1 MGPAHSRKRAKQPT
15 TDSELA
21 SAASLDAASD
31 FTAPTL
37 AALDHSLRCP
47 ICAEL
52 FTAPVIL
59 TACSHS
65 FDSRCLRHYL
75 ASNKRCPS
83 CLQET
88 TEDRI
93 RVNLALQGTVAA
105 WKDARY
111 ALSSY
116 RETPADPFRRRADL
130 LRLQAAASPSPAPQA
145 GPSSPTPTAPTST
158 TFAPARRTPSAA
170 AKGKRKASALSASSS
185 STVKPEPREAILLDD
200 EGSSDVEIIED
211 AGPSSTSK
219 RPPRKK
225 VKGVDGAGRGST
237 KGTGRAKELEAAD
250 PTDPSL
256 ILECPLCG
264 GSIKN
269 ALMASHVERCN
280 GVPPTGNTSAAWG
293 KLLGA
298 GSGSGGGGGGKSG
311 ESESSM
317 LSTRDKKLDTTQ
329 HLPLASYQHKTV
341 AELTEMLKAYNLPT
355 ALPASASKD
364 PLSTE
369 AKLALLTRRHR
380 HFLVLWNANADLAAD
395 DPAHKSA
402 QGVRD
407 ELARWEKTQ
416 DMPPPAGEEAGG
428 RAHLSKYA
436 ADFREHIARA
446 RASAQAAKQKQAA
459 QQAQDPPRPS
469 TPPPA
474 VPPAA
479 AAAATAADELPAPP
493 AAARKRSVRVVSPA
507 RSSPPPPPPPADA
520 RSSRAP
526 SSASSS
532 PPPLPSRADSPTRAA
547 PAQDGDEEEGRSLS
561 PFDAERMPRASQR
574 NREEERMFAEKA
586 AREEERELAGEEE
599 SGSEEEEGGAA

>member
-105 WKDARY
+105 WKDAR
-111 ALSSY
+111 
-116 RETPADPFRRRADL
+116 ADL

-145 GPSSPTPTAPTST
+145 GPSSPTPGAPTST
-158 TFAPARRTPSAA
+158 TFAPASRTPSAA

-211 AGPSSTSK
+211 AGPSSMSK

-225 VKGVDGAGRGST
+225 VKGVEGAGRGST
-237 KGTGRAKELEAAD
+237 KGKGRARELEAAD

-280 GVPPTGNTSAAWG
+280 GVPPAGNTSAAWG

-298 GSGSGGGGGGKSG
+298 GGGGGSGKSG

-317 LSTRDKKLDTTQ
+317 PSTRDKKLDTTQ

-507 RSSPPPPPPPADA
+507 RSSPPPPPPADA
-520 RSSRAP
+520 RSLRAP

-532 PPPLPSRADSPTRAA
+532 PPPLPTRADSPTRAG

-586 AREEERELAGEEE
+586 AREEERDLAGEED